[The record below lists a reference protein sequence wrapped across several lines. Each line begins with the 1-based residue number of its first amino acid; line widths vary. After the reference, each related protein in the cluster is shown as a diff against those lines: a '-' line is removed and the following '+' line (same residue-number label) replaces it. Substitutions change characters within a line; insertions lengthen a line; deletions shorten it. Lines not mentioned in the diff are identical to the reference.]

1 MSKKHKKKIP
11 QAELGDYFGGIGR
24 KIGEKVG
31 KHGIYL
37 GERGIYDE
45 RNQLNDLTGK
55 EWIRFTRSW
64 LIHNPKPRKGDE
76 ILHPAKF
83 PESLIEEFILF
94 FTKQNGLVLDPMA
107 GTGST
112 LVACDNT
119 NRKGIGIEL
128 IKKWA
133 DIARKRTKQT
143 VIEANALELNLL
155 NLPQVDF
162 CITSPPYWNMLR
174 KSRGHVKSTAHIR
187 KEMGLDVYYSED
199 PNDIGNLENYSDYLD
214 ALCRIFEQAYQLL
227 RNNRYLVIIAQNIRS
242 VEGEMIPVVWDI
254 AKKLGNLYVLKQERI
269 WCQNNKMLG
278 IWGYPVTYV
287 SNVHHHYCL
296 VFEKDEEFRKKK
308 RSPSEA

>member
-1 MSKKHKKKIP
+1 VLLTERRRKKLP
-11 QAELGDYFGGIGR
+11 QAELGDFVEGVKR
-24 KIGEKVG
+24 KVGEKVG
-31 KHGIYL
+31 EHGVYL

-45 RNQLNDLTGK
+45 RNRLNDLTGK
-55 EWIRFTRSW
+55 EWAQLTRSW
-64 LIHNPKPRKGDE
+64 FIHNPEPRKGDE

-94 FTKQNGLVLDPMA
+94 FTKEGDIVLDPMA

-112 LVACDNT
+112 LVACDHM

-143 VIEANALELNLL
+143 VIEANALELSKL
-155 NLPQVDF
+155 NLPLIDF

-174 KSRGHVKSTAHIR
+174 KSRGHVKSTAHVR
-187 KEMGLDVYYSED
+187 KEQGLDVYYSED
-199 PNDIGNLENYSDYLD
+199 PNDIGNLTDYSDYLN
-214 ALCRIFEQAYQLL
+214 ALYKIFEQVYYLL
-227 RNNRYLVIIAQNIRS
+227 KNHKYLVVIVQNVRTE
-242 VEGEMIPVVWDI
+242 EGQMIPVAWDLG
-254 AKKLGNLYVLKQERI
+254 KKLGNLYVLKQERI

-278 IWGYPVTYV
+278 IWGYPFTYV

-296 VFEKDEEFRKKK
+296 VFEKDKSFR
-308 RSPSEA
+308 RGNTAP

>member
-1 MSKKHKKKIP
+1 MTKKRKRIP
-11 QAELGDYFGGIGR
+11 QAELGDYVEGIER
-24 KIGEKVG
+24 KIGKKIG

-37 GERGIYDE
+37 GERGTYDV

-55 EWIRFTRSW
+55 EWVKSTRSW
-64 LIHNPKPRKGDE
+64 LIHNPEPRKGEE

-83 PESLIEEFILF
+83 PESLIEKFILF
-94 FTKQNGLVLDPMA
+94 FTKEGELVLDPMA

-119 NRKGIGIEL
+119 SRRGIGIEL

-133 DIARKRTKQT
+133 EIAKKRTKQT
-143 VIEANALELNLL
+143 IIQADAAEMYKL
-155 NLPQVDF
+155 NLPTVDF

-174 KSRGHVKSTAHIR
+174 KSRGHVRSPAHIR
-187 KEMGLDVYYSED
+187 KELELDVYYSEN
-199 PNDIGNLENYSDYLD
+199 PNDIGNLEDYSDYLD
-214 ALCRIFEQAYQLL
+214 ALYRVFEQVHQLL
-227 RNNRYLVIIAQNIRS
+227 RNNGYLVIIAQNIRS
-242 VEGEMIPVVWDI
+242 TEGEMVPVAWDI
-254 AKKLGNLYVLKQERI
+254 AKRLRNLYVLKQERI

-278 IWGYPVTYV
+278 IWGYPFTYV

-296 VFEKDEEFRKKK
+296 VFEKDEKFRTKK